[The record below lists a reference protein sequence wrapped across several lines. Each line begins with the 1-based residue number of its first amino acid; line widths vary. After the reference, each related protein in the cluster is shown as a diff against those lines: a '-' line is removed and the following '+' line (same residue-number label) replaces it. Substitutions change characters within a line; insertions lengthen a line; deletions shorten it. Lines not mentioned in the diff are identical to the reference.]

1 MVSIN
6 CITYNHE
13 EYIVDAIE
21 SFLMQVTNFNF
32 EILIGEDCSTDN
44 TREIVQD
51 YARRYP
57 EKIRIITSEK
67 NVGGRKNSVRLQ
79 ENSRGKYIAI
89 CEGDDYWTD
98 PNKLQKQV
106 DYMELNPN
114 CTLCFHAA
122 EIVIAPKKSTG
133 RIINPY
139 DKSRESPI
147 EDFILGG
154 GGFCATPSLLFPTE
168 LMKNPPEFYLN
179 APIGDYPMQMY
190 LASRGFA
197 YYMHE
202 NMAAYRSDV
211 KGSWTNRLNSR
222 LNVRENIIRV
232 NEGTIN
238 LLNGFN
244 TYTNYKSSVE
254 VEIVKN
260 KLEFELLV
268 LNRNKKEQK
277 GAKFNHFS
285 NWLKWK
291 VRMKMILRCYFPNF
305 FLKLVNLKI
314 RKINSYPYIK

>member
-44 TREIVQD
+44 TRVIVQD

-122 EIVIAPKKSTG
+122 EIVIAPKKLTG
-133 RIINPY
+133 RMINPY
-139 DKSRESPI
+139 DKSRASPI

-154 GGFCATPSLLFPTE
+154 GGFCATSSLLFPKE

-222 LNVRENIIRV
+222 VNVRENIIRI

-244 TYTNYKSSVE
+244 IYTNYKSSVE

-260 KLEFELLV
+260 KLEFELFV
-268 LNRNKKEQK
+268 LNKNKKDQK
-277 GAKFNHFS
+277 GLKFNHYSDCF
-285 NWLKWK
+285 KWK
-291 VRMKMILRCYFPNF
+291 IRMKMILRCYFPNL
-305 FLKLVNLKI
+305 FLKLVNLRI
-314 RKINSYPYIK
+314 RKVNSYP